1 MLAHIIRLAFVCSLA
16 LSRLL
21 PPLSVLKIER
31 IKMTVCPY
39 YIVLGGGRS
48 QTSSFDIATLV
59 LISIICYVFCE
70 KLPYTKAAAV
80 NFTRFYEQKKT
91 LILAIYRLIGV
102 VEARE
107 TKTYE

>member
-39 YIVLGGGRS
+39 YIVLCDNLGGGRS

-80 NFTRFYEQKKT
+80 NFTRFYEQKKNPD
-91 LILAIYRLIGV
+91 LSDISFNRRRGG
-102 VEARE
+102 
-107 TKTYE
+107 